1 MSKARQHAAIVTVLG
16 TLSVFGC
23 SDTPVAPSETEQLE
37 LLAAR
42 ASTSTV
48 AVIRLADGAPVGTSK
63 LTRND
68 NGLQVRTQ
76 TSGLTPGNV
85 YTAWIKPTGMGPLF
99 LDSKVAGGQGNA
111 TFAGSFKTPDART
124 LGADIII
131 RSHGPNLPGT
141 DQASGPSAGCPPNS
155 CVTEQKA
162 IHPAP

>member
-1 MSKARQHAAIVTVLG
+1 MLKARQHAAMVTVLG

-23 SDTPVAPSETEQLE
+23 SDAPLAPSETDQLE

-42 ASTSTV
+42 ATTSFV

-68 NGLQVRTQ
+68 NGLQVRAQ

-85 YTAWIKPTGMGPLF
+85 YTAWIKPAGMGPFF
-99 LDSKVAGGQGNA
+99 LDSNVAGGSGKA
-111 TFAGSFKTPDART
+111 TFAGSFKTLDART
-124 LGADIII
+124 VDVEIII

-141 DQASGPSAGCPPNS
+141 DQTSSPGAGCNP
-155 CVTEQKA
+155 CATEQKA